1 MGKEKIMEHPFDL
14 VFIVAITI
22 VWSFIIYNLSNSN
35 WTAEKFHKLM
45 KSGRINKVAKKFFD
59 K

>member
-14 VFIVAITI
+14 VFVITISI

-35 WTAEKFHKLM
+35 WTAEKFHKFM
-45 KSGRINKVAKKFFD
+45 KSGRINKIVKKVF